1 MDFSKASDSINRD
14 FLLENLRAFG
24 FSASA
29 QNLLYSYLKNRKQKV
44 AINNKFSSSEVITAA
59 ALSSSEVA
67 IAGVLPGSID
77 GPLLFNL
84 FINDFVLFLY
94 TTALSHY
101 ADNKNFYLIGND
113 KEEAKKVPVGD
124 FQTVIDW
131 FYKNYMILN
140 TRKCNYICMGKDAGE
155 KETFQIL
162 TQQKIINSKEVVK
175 MLGIKV
181 GRKLSF
187 YHHNKNQE
195 SRFARKQAKN

>member
-14 FLLENLRAFG
+14 LLLENLRAFG

-44 AINNKFSSSEVITAA
+44 VINNKFGSSEVITAA

-94 TTALSHY
+94 TTALSH
-101 ADNKNFYLIGND
+101 
-113 KEEAKKVPVGD
+113 
-124 FQTVIDW
+124 
-131 FYKNYMILN
+131 
-140 TRKCNYICMGKDAGE
+140 
-155 KETFQIL
+155 
-162 TQQKIINSKEVVK
+162 
-175 MLGIKV
+175 
-181 GRKLSF
+181 
-187 YHHNKNQE
+187 
-195 SRFARKQAKN
+195 